1 MSQIDERDRFDRGEF
16 DACFLDKK
24 PLIIRG
30 AARSWPAINWNF
42 ESLGEVCGNH
52 VITIESYDA
61 GEETYWEQMNRHKRT
76 LYFDDYLNELQQRP
90 DPLWSLRENYEIFFS
105 HPELKQDFRVEAL
118 FPEITKEWFYY
129 LWCGPEGYVTGLHAD
144 DLENNIL
151 VQIRGEKIFK
161 FYHPDDTEFLYL
173 ESDALCD
180 GAYYSLADPFSLD
193 LEKFPAMR
201 NATEYTATVGPGDMI
216 YIPGF
221 WWHAVKSLS
230 PVISVNVCY
239 GDNQSKIH
247 DEERRLKAQG
257 RHGEACLQCA
267 RGRSAP
273 QRPDLVNT

>member
-1 MSQIDERDRFDRGEF
+1 MSQIDETDTFDKGEF
-16 DACFLDKK
+16 DACYLDKK

-30 AARSWPAINWNF
+30 AARNWPAIEWSF
-42 ESLGEVCGNH
+42 ESLGGVCGDH
-52 VITIESYDA
+52 VVTIESYDA
-61 GEETYWEQMNRHKRT
+61 GEESYWEQMNRHKRT
-76 LYFDDYLNELQQRP
+76 LFFDDYLSELQHRP
-90 DPLWSLRENYEIFFS
+90 DPKWSLRENYEIFFA
-105 HPELKQDFRVEAL
+105 HPELKADFRVEQL
-118 FPEITKEWFYY
+118 FPNVTREWFYY

-151 VQIRGEKIFK
+151 IQIRGEKIFK

-180 GAYYSLADPFSLD
+180 GAYYSLADPFSPD
-193 LEKFPAMR
+193 PERFPAMTK
-201 NATEYTATVGPGDMI
+201 ATEYTAIVGPGDII

-247 DEERRLKAQG
+247 DEERRLKSYG
-257 RHGEACLQCA
+257 SYGESCRQCA
-267 RGRSAP
+267 LDWSAP
-273 QRPDLVNT
+273 RRSDVVNT